1 MERYWQSGSYGQS
14 CRDNGINKG
23 IIMLKTVSSITN
35 AIGALNYK
43 GTWNATANTPALAS
57 GAGVKG
63 DYYVVG
69 TAGSTALDGISNWGI
84 GDWAAFNG
92 SVWQRVEGGA
102 DLNGVNLSASGTV
115 NFSGL
120 TASKIVFTDGS
131 KNLSSTGTVAVAEG
145 GTNGAATP
153 TAGAVA
159 YGTGTAYAFT
169 SAGTAGQVLTSGGSG
184 APAFNS
190 VINVQNSYAKMT
202 NTGTVFNASGSYHEF
217 VQSLSNNFAS
227 YVVCTNAS
235 GGYGI
240 VITTPNAAINNTTT
254 KFLECTD
261 SAATRLTIFSNGD
274 VANTNGTYGTL
285 SDAKLK
291 ADITAASSQWD
302 DVKALAK
309 IMSKFRLVS
318 DATGKSQLGWIAQD
332 VQKVSPGLVF
342 STLDT
347 EVREIAPAVPE
358 IRDAEG
364 NVIEQAQP
372 AQTAIFKTG
381 KSTLG
386 IHHSVAQLKAFKA
399 LGEALERIE
408 LLEIEIKSLKGV

>member
-1 MERYWQSGSYGQS
+1 
-14 CRDNGINKG
+14 
-23 IIMLKTVSSITN
+23 MLKSVASF
-35 AIGALNYK
+35 LNQLISLTT
-43 GTWNATANTPALAS
+43 GVTGILPVAN
-57 GAGVKG
+57 
-63 DYYVVG
+63 
-69 TAGSTALDGISNWGI
+69 
-84 GDWAAFNG
+84 
-92 SVWQRVEGGA
+92 
-102 DLNGVNLSASGTV
+102 
-115 NFSGL
+115 
-120 TASKIVFTDGS
+120 
-131 KNLSSTGTVAVAEG
+131 G
-145 GTNGAATP
+145 GTNSTATP
-153 TAGAVA
+153 TAGGMN

-202 NTGTVFNASGSYHEF
+202 NTGAVFNASGPYHEF
-217 VQSLSNNFAS
+217 VQSLNNNFAS
-227 YVVCTNAS
+227 YVACTNAT

-240 VITTPNAAINNTTT
+240 FIITPNAAINSTAT
-254 KFLECTD
+254 KFFECVD

-309 IMSKFRLVS
+309 IMSKFRLLS
-318 DATGKSQLGWIAQD
+318 DSTGKSQLGWIAQD

-342 STLDT
+342 STPDT
-347 EVREIAPAVPE
+347 EVQEIAPAVPE
-358 IRDAEG
+358 IFDAEG
-364 NVIEQAQP
+364 NVIQQAQP
-372 AQTAIFKTG
+372 AQTAIFETG
-381 KSTLG
+381 NSTLG